1 MSSNDLLL
9 WLSARGEGSWAQFRA
24 AVEEYHVPDD
34 TEDNDPDVDER
45 PAARAD
51 SDLPVYQQ
59 ARIALERLGHVEFFA
74 EDLDNKWRVV
84 PPAVAV
90 NSGSSSTSSTGVLC
104 GARTPSMLALFEE
117 RPDIEI
123 DSVPGMPDRVL
134 ISGSDPD
141 QVAAAAH
148 EIGAH
153 IQLAAP
159 TSILALLPAVDDRLA
174 WSYARLPV
182 TPGWRVEHFSSAEM
196 GWRESSVGDAQ
207 KSRFGLFRFRQKH
220 QGYYFLCTRGGIYQ
234 VNVQVGKYAVM
245 RRRNRRLLSYDAE
258 ACIMSFPVIF
268 RPPPLVERALVL
280 CSGLLPPFDRS
291 TGCIE
296 YAAIPA
302 DVARLV
308 AQLLR
313 QEVR

>member
-24 AVEEYHVPDD
+24 AVEEHYVPDD
-34 TEDNDPDVDER
+34 GEENDLDVDER
-45 PAARAD
+45 SAARAD

-59 ARIALERLGHVEFFA
+59 VRIALERLGHVEFFA
-74 EDLDNKWRVV
+74 ADLDNRWRVV

-90 NSGSSSTSSTGVLC
+90 NSGSSSPATGVLC
-104 GARTPSMLALFEE
+104 GARTPDMLTLFQE
-117 RPDIEI
+117 RPDVEI
-123 DSVPGMPDRVL
+123 NSVPGMPDWIR
-134 ISGSDPD
+134 IRSSDPD
-141 QVAAAAH
+141 QVTAVAR
-148 EIGAH
+148 EIGAR

-159 TSILALLPAVDDRLA
+159 IAILASLPLVDDRRA
-174 WSYARLPV
+174 WPYAQLPV
-182 TPGWRVEHFSSAEM
+182 TPGWRVERFSSSVM
-196 GWRESSVGDAQ
+196 GWRESLVADAQ

-220 QGYYFLCTRGGIYQ
+220 QGFYFLCTRGGTYQ

-245 RRRNRRLLSYDAE
+245 RRRNRRLLSYDAR
-258 ACIMSFPVIF
+258 ACVLSFPVIF

-280 CSGLLPPFDRS
+280 CSGVLPHFDRS
-291 TGCIE
+291 SGRIE
-296 YAAIPA
+296 YAAIPP